1 MVMTLGMILKTT
13 IQRRG
18 RTQAW
23 LADKL
28 GCSQM
33 TVYRLCN
40 DLVKPKDKLLIEVSE
55 FLEVPFELLERAL
68 GKTDYKPN
76 IALEYQTARRVLEQ
90 IAVENPSLSI
100 ADRETLLRASV
111 IISELL

>member
-1 MVMTLGMILKTT
+1 MIMTLGMILKTA
-13 IQRRG
+13 IQRKG

-23 LADKL
+23 LAEKL

-40 DLVKPKDKLLIEVSE
+40 DLIKPKETVLPKVSE
-55 FLEVPFELLERAL
+55 LLEVPLELLERAL
-68 GKTDYKPN
+68 GKTNYKPN
-76 IALEYQTARRVLEQ
+76 LTLEYQTAKRVLEQ
-90 IAVENPSLSI
+90 VAVENPSLSI
-100 ADRETLLRASV
+100 ADRETLLRASI